1 MDQVGKANENSNFS
15 GLALKTITESIDED
29 GAVPYWVLI
38 IYGFIACAFAIL
50 LGLQLWKMPTDDF
63 FVKKASIY
71 LVVGASIR
79 SISCYWIVMEGRA
92 Q

>member
-1 MDQVGKANENSNFS
+1 M
-15 GLALKTITESIDED
+15 ALRTITESIDED
-29 GAVPYWVLI
+29 DFLSYWVLI
-38 IYGFIACAFAIL
+38 IYGFMACAFAIL
-50 LGLQLWKMPTDDF
+50 LGLQLWKMPSDDF

-79 SISCYWIVMEGRA
+79 SIACYWIVIEGKA